1 MAKTVV
7 GLFDTFEEAQHAMQ
21 DLVENGFQAHDISM
35 VTNDAS
41 EEHAAYLKKDQDRLP
56 EETAGLGALA
66 GTIFGGVGGIMA
78 GIGALTIPG
87 IGPVVAAGS
96 FLTLLGTTALGAGV
110 GAAAGGLIGALVG
123 QGIPEED
130 ANFYAEGIRRG
141 GTLVAVSTND
151 EQFSRAQKILNQHN
165 AVNIEERAGEWR
177 KAGWT
182 KFDPDADPYTAEEV
196 TRMRRTAYTRE

>member
-7 GLFDTFEEAQHAMQ
+7 GLFDTFDEARNAMQ
-21 DLVENGFQAHDISM
+21 DLVEHGFQAGDISLL
-35 VTNDAS
+35 TNDAS
-41 EEHAAYLKKDQDRLP
+41 GEQAAYLKKDQDRLP

-66 GTIFGGVGGIMA
+66 GTIFGGVGGIMV

-96 FLTLLGTTALGAGV
+96 FLSILGTTALGAGV

-151 EQFSRAQKILNQHN
+151 EQFSRAQAILNQHN
-165 AVNIEERAGEWR
+165 AVNVEERAGEWR

-182 KFDPDADPYTAEEV
+182 KFDPDADPYSAEEV
-196 TRMRRTAYTRE
+196 QRMRRTAYTRE

>member
-7 GLFDTFEEAQHAMQ
+7 GLFDTFAEAQHAMQ
-21 DLVENGFQAHDISM
+21 DLVETGFQANDISM
-35 VTNDAS
+35 VINDAAK
-41 EEHAAYLKKDQDRLP
+41 EHAAYLKKDQDRLP

-78 GIGALTIPG
+78 GIGALSIPG

-96 FLTLLGTTALGAGV
+96 FLTILGTTALGAGV
-110 GAAAGGLIGALVG
+110 GAAAGGLVGALVG

-141 GTLVAVSTND
+141 GTLVAVTTAD
-151 EQFSRAQKILNQHN
+151 EQARQAQQILNQHN
-165 AVNIEERAGEWR
+165 AVNIDERVGEWR
-177 KAGWT
+177 KTGWT
-182 KFDPDADPYTAEEV
+182 KFDPDADPYTAEELK
-196 TRMRRTAYTRE
+196 RRRRTVYTRE